1 MLSFYTP
8 YFFEEIIKGN
18 INLELVIGRP
28 GKVPVIIIV
37 TNIVTNIYG
46 SSRNLASNIKQIQE
60 NWLTSI
66 LPKTIRKPTL

>member
-8 YFFEEIIKGN
+8 YFFEEIIKRN

-28 GKVPVIIIV
+28 GNVPVIIIV
-37 TNIVTNIYG
+37 TNIVTNMYG

-60 NWLTSI
+60 N
-66 LPKTIRKPTL
+66 

>member
-1 MLSFYTP
+1 MLSFYNP
-8 YFFEEIIKGN
+8 YFFEEN

-28 GKVPVIIIV
+28 EKVPVIIIV

>member
-8 YFFEEIIKGN
+8 YFFEIIKRN
-18 INLELVIGRP
+18 INLELVTGRP
-28 GKVPVIIIV
+28 GKVHVIIIV

-60 NWLTSI
+60 N
-66 LPKTIRKPTL
+66 

>member
-1 MLSFYTP
+1 MLSFYNP
-8 YFFEEIIKGN
+8 YFFEEN

>member
-1 MLSFYTP
+1 MLSFYNP
-8 YFFEEIIKGN
+8 YFFEEN

-28 GKVPVIIIV
+28 EKVPVIIIV
-37 TNIVTNIYG
+37 TNIVTNIYR

>member
-8 YFFEEIIKGN
+8 YFFEEIIKRN

>member
-8 YFFEEIIKGN
+8 YFFEQIIKRN
-18 INLELVIGRP
+18 ISLELAIGRP

-60 NWLTSI
+60 N
-66 LPKTIRKPTL
+66 

>member
-1 MLSFYTP
+1 M
-8 YFFEEIIKGN
+8 
-18 INLELVIGRP
+18 VIGRP